1 MRQWRL
7 IYDLPTAGRYNMAID
22 EAILLAVGAGRTL
35 PTLRLYAWEP
45 PCLSLGYGQK
55 ASDVDFARASAL
67 GWDVVRRPT
76 GGRAILHTDELTYSV
91 TLPAGDPIAAG
102 DVVESYRR
110 LSRALVAGL
119 EKLGVSPQADRR
131 AERAGG
137 GGAVCFETPSH
148 YEITVGG
155 RKLIGS
161 AQVRRQEGI
170 LQHGSLPLCGD
181 LGRINEA
188 LVYPDEAAR
197 ENAKPQVRA
206 RAATLAEAVYALT
219 PDPPRRG
226 MEGKEISWRA
236 AADAIVEGFAET
248 FEITF
253 ERGGL
258 SDAERAEAE
267 RLAVEV
273 YGNEDYTRRR

>member
-7 IYDLPTAGRYNMAID
+7 IYDPPTAGRYNMAID

-55 ASDVDFARASAL
+55 ASDVDFARAAAL

-91 TLPAGDPIAAG
+91 SLPAGDSIAAG

-119 EKLGVSPQADRR
+119 EKLGVNPQADRR

-161 AQVRRQEGI
+161 AQVRRQEGV

-181 LGRINEA
+181 LGRINEV

-206 RAATLAEAVYALT
+206 RAATLEEAVYALT
-219 PDPPRRG
+219 LSRG
-226 MEGKEISWRA
+226 GGQEINWNTV
-236 AADAIVEGFAET
+236 ADAIVEGFAET
-248 FEITF
+248 FEIAF
-253 ERGGL
+253 ERGEL
-258 SDAERAEAE
+258 SDAERTEAE
-267 RLAVEV
+267 RLAVDV